1 MGVPAIYKKFQ
12 CTSCAGDKNI
22 LQYPD
27 MNLIDLSF
35 HNFLQILNIFVIKPS
50 YSIKD
55 VMLQSFY
62 PLAAYALVNDRTS
75 SIHTALGLANHEPKK
90 TN

>member
-1 MGVPAIYKKFQ
+1 MQDLRGGQKYTA
-12 CTSCAGDKNI
+12 N
-22 LQYPD
+22 PD
-27 MNLIDLSF
+27 MNLVDSSF

-55 VMLQSFY
+55 IMLQPFY
-62 PLAAYALVNDRTS
+62 PLAVYALANDITS
-75 SIHTALGLANHEPKK
+75 SIPTALELANHEPKK